1 MEYPHQQYVQYRQQQ
16 QQPQHPTQQHQ
27 RGPVYVHP
35 HESVG
40 GDPRGTRPT
49 QTMHA
54 GTADN
59 ELPMTASSRESA
71 VASLQALAQCGR
83 EEALYYL
90 AVLATV
96 NV

>member
-1 MEYPHQQYVQYRQQQ
+1 MEYPHQQYMQYR
-16 QQPQHPTQQHQ
+16 QQPQHPTSQQQQ

-40 GDPRGTRPT
+40 RDPRGTRPT
-49 QTMHA
+49 QTMHV

-59 ELPMTASSRESA
+59 ELPMTAPSDREAA
-71 VASLQALAQCGR
+71 VESLQALAQCGR

-90 AVLATV
+90 AVRATV
-96 NV
+96 NG